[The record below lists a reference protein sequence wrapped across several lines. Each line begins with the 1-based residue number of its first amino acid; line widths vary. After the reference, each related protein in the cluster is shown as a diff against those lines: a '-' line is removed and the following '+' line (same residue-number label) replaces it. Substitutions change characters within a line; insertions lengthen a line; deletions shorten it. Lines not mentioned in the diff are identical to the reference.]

1 METPDTP
8 AGKFTDWAMA
18 EWRKR
23 NPTAPTALFNRL
35 WSETLAG
42 AQIALVDGR
51 ISLDAIPAEVAKAC
65 EAAAGQQQKAAAVR
79 VRKITGEHIR
89 RAFRKNRTKGTPK
102 GPRHTAPKKR
112 R

>member
-8 AGKFTDWAMA
+8 AGKFTEWAMA
-18 EWRKR
+18 AWRKK
-23 NPTAPTALFNRL
+23 NPDAPTSEYNRL

-51 ISLDAIPAEVAKAC
+51 INLSAIPADVASACESAAKAQ
-65 EAAAGQQQKAAAVR
+65 EKQAHVR
-79 VRKITGEHIR
+79 ARKVTGETIR
-89 RAFRKNRTKGTPK
+89 RVFRKHRTKGTPK

>member
-8 AGKFTDWAMA
+8 AGDFTEWAMREYRERHPEVSTA
-18 EWRKR
+18 EY
-23 NPTAPTALFNRL
+23 NRL

-42 AQIALVDGR
+42 AQVALVAGR
-51 ISLDAIPAEVAKAC
+51 INLTAIPAEVAAAC
-65 EAAAGQQQKAAAVR
+65 EQAASKQEKREQVR
-79 VRKITGEHIR
+79 VKAITGERLR
-89 RAFRKNRTKGTPK
+89 RLFAKHRTKGTPK